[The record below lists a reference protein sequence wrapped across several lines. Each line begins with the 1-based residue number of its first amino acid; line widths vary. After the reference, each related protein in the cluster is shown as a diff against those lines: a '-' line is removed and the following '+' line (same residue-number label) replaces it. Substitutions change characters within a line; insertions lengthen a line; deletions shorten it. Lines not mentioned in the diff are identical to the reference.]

1 MEKIN
6 TLKNLPELLQD
17 ITEFVE
23 LCKTYDVEFE
33 LIESETEKLTNNFFF
48 DTLDEQGCRRWEDML
63 NISRHETDALDDRRF
78 RIKSI
83 YLGDTPYTE
92 RTLLEKLE
100 MLVGTGNVTVDIDVE
115 NSKVA
120 VRLSLSRKNKIAEVE
135 KMIDRMIPLNM
146 VIDSDL
152 LYNTHE
158 RLGVHTHEYLS
169 KFTHQGLKENVLG
182 G

>member
-1 MEKIN
+1 
-6 TLKNLPELLQD
+6 
-17 ITEFVE
+17 
-23 LCKTYDVEFE
+23 
-33 LIESETEKLTNNFFF
+33 
-48 DTLDEQGCRRWEDML
+48 ML
-63 NISRHETDALDDRRF
+63 NISRRETDALDDRRF